1 MWNYRGFTFFF
12 CEYAFFLPSFTQQSP
27 KQPSLENFQFLYEL
41 KSFHSFV
48 QLQDKPKTVENISKD
63 PDCQNFTDW
72 SKKDSPRLCTHVR
85 CTPCHCSKENPYDKR
100 GVKHAYGNQ
109 LYVKT

>member
-1 MWNYRGFTFFF
+1 MWNYLGFTSFFVN
-12 CEYAFFLPSFTQQSP
+12 LPSFFPLSHN
-27 KQPSLENFQFLYEL
+27 SLPNSHFWKTFNFLLEF

-85 CTPCHCSKENPYDKR
+85 CTPCHCSKENPTIR
-100 GVKHAYGNQ
+100 EE
-109 LYVKT
+109 